1 MKVIYEPGDIVYNS
15 NNYTYAIVLSEYDD
29 NTKIL
34 EVGQNVFVNS
44 PPKAALTYIG
54 HTDIKKAIKAIV
66 DPFAEVH
73 KKMK

>member
-1 MKVIYEPGDIVYNS
+1 MKIIYEPGDIVYNS
-15 NNYTYAIVLSEYDD
+15 NNYTYAIVLAEYDD

-44 PPKAALTYIG
+44 PPKAALHYIG

-66 DPFAEVH
+66 DPFADVH
-73 KKMK
+73 KKTT

>member
-15 NNYTYAIVLSEYDD
+15 NNYTYAIVLAEYDD

-44 PPKAALTYIG
+44 PPKAALHYIG

-66 DPFAEVH
+66 DPFADVH

>member
-1 MKVIYEPGDIVYNS
+1 MGCSGSVG
-15 NNYTYAIVLSEYDD
+15 VLGEYDD

-34 EVGQNVFVNS
+34 EVGQSVFVNS
-44 PPKAALTYIG
+44 PPKAALHYIG

-66 DPFAEVH
+66 DPFADVH

>member
-15 NNYTYAIVLSEYDD
+15 NNYTYAIVLGEYDD

-34 EVGQNVFVNS
+34 EVGQNVFVNN
-44 PPKAALTYIG
+44 PPKAALAYIG

-73 KKMK
+73 KKIT

>member
-15 NNYTYAIVLSEYDD
+15 NNYTYAIVLGEYDFFFFF
-29 NTKIL
+29 L
-34 EVGQNVFVNS
+34 EVGQDVFVNY

-54 HTDIKKAIKAIV
+54 HTDIKKAIKEIV

-73 KKMK
+73 KKIT

>member
-15 NNYTYAIVLSEYDD
+15 NNYTYAIVLAEYDD

-44 PPKAALTYIG
+44 PPKAALHYIG

-66 DPFAEVH
+66 DPFADVH
-73 KKMK
+73 KKIK

>member
-1 MKVIYEPGDIVYNS
+1 MKIIYEPGDIVYNS
-15 NNYTYAIVLSEYDD
+15 NNYTYAIVLAEYDD

-44 PPKAALTYIG
+44 PPKAALHYIG

-66 DPFAEVH
+66 DPFADVH

>member
-15 NNYTYAIVLSEYDD
+15 NNYTYAVVLGEYGD

-34 EVGQNVFVNS
+34 EVGQDVFVNY
-44 PPKAALTYIG
+44 PPKAALHYIG

-73 KKMK
+73 NKTT